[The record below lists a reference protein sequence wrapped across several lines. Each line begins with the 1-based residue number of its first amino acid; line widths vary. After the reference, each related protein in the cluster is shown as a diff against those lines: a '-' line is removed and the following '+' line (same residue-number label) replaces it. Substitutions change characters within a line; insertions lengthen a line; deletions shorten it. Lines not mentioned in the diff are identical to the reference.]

1 MVPSFAH
8 DGDRRGF
15 LRQLESVAL
24 TLKLLGLP
32 GPIAH
37 SVARSLSR
45 LGPILLAAVAILA
58 MPIGHASDPQSY
70 TVTITTTGNG
80 ALDAALKGSS
90 QLESLRA
97 KASVGPFALVG
108 RAQQDI
114 DRLQTVLQGYGYYQ
128 GRVHITVNARELD
141 DPELPT
147 AIEAIPKDIDAEV
160 AVAIDLGPLYHLRHV
175 TIEGEIPRDAREK
188 LGIAP
193 GAPAIAADVLQ
204 AQARL
209 LTALQEDGYALAK
222 VDPPVAYEDP
232 AAHAL
237 DVTFNVQPGPRV
249 EIGDIGIVGLHD
261 VNEALV
267 RNRLLVHTG
276 ERFSP
281 SKIERAR
288 QDLLSLGVFSGVSTR
303 AVEQLDAQGRI
314 PLVFDVQERLRHAVG
329 FTVAYSTDLGGS
341 GGATW
346 SHRNLFGNAEQLN
359 LAASV
364 TGLGGSATTGLGY
377 NVTAQL
383 IKPEYLVRDQSLE
396 FNLGAIKQK
405 LDAYDQDAVTAG
417 VLLNRKF
424 SPTWSGSVG
433 ISAITES
440 ILQQM
445 VTRDYTLVGIP
456 VSAKYNSTGVVNPLD
471 DALHGIRASLTVTPT
486 QSFGSSSA
494 TFVIIQGNAATY
506 FDLGALFGGTTPG
519 RSVLALRGLVGT
531 AQGATQFELP
541 PDQRFYGGGS
551 ATVRGFRYQS
561 IGPQFPDG
569 KPIGGSSIDAAT
581 IELRQRLPG
590 NFGAVAF
597 VDAGQ
602 VSASSTPFQGTVQI
616 GAGIGVRYYTAIGP
630 VRLDVAVPLTKQPGN
645 DAFQL
650 YIGLGQAF

>member
-1 MVPSFAH
+1 
-8 DGDRRGF
+8 
-15 LRQLESVAL
+15 
-24 TLKLLGLP
+24 
-32 GPIAH
+32 
-37 SVARSLSR
+37 
-45 LGPILLAAVAILA
+45 
-58 MPIGHASDPQSY
+58 MPIGHAADPQSY
-70 TVTITTTGNG
+70 KVTIAPSGERE
-80 ALDAALKGSS
+80 LDAALKGSS
-90 QLESLRA
+90 QLESLRT
-97 KASVGPFALVG
+97 KAPIGPFALVG
-108 RAQQDI
+108 RAQQDV
-114 DRLQTVLQGYGYYQ
+114 DRLQTVLHGYGYYQ
-128 GRVHITVNARELD
+128 GRVTITVNGRALD
-141 DPELPT
+141 DPGLPA
-147 AIEAIPKDIDAEV
+147 AIEALPKETDAEV
-160 AVAIDLGPLYHLRHV
+160 AVAIDLGPLYHLRQV
-175 TIEGEIPRDAREK
+175 TIEGEIPEDARSK
-188 LGIAP
+188 LGVAS
-193 GAPAIAADVLQ
+193 GAPAIAADVLN
-204 AQARL
+204 AQGRL

-222 VDPPVAYEDP
+222 VDPPVAYEDA

-237 DVTFNVQPGPRV
+237 DVTFRVNAGPRV
-249 EIGDIGIVGLHD
+249 DIGEIRIAGLRD

-267 RNRLLVHTG
+267 RNRLLVHAG

-281 SKIERAR
+281 GKIERAR

-303 AVEQLDAQGRI
+303 AVDQLDAQGRI
-314 PLVFDVQERLRHAVG
+314 PIIFDVQERLRHSVG

-359 LAASV
+359 LSASA

-383 IKPEYLVRDQSLE
+383 IKPEYLARDQSLE
-396 FNLGAIKQK
+396 FNLGAIRQK

-433 ISAITES
+433 VSTIRES

-445 VTRDYTLVGIP
+445 VTRDYTLLGVPI
-456 VSAKYNSTGVVNPLD
+456 SAKYNSTGILNPLD
-471 DALHGIRASLTVTPT
+471 DPVHGIRALLTMTPT
-486 QSFGSSSA
+486 QSLGSSNA
-494 TFVIIQGNAATY
+494 TFVIIQASAATY
-506 FDLGALFGGTTPG
+506 IDVGALGGAAPG

-531 AQGATQFELP
+531 AQGASQFELP

-569 KPIGGSSIDAAT
+569 KPMGGTSIDAAT
-581 IELRQRLPG
+581 IEFRQRLFT

-602 VSASSTPFQGTVQI
+602 VSAQSTPFQGTVHV
-616 GAGIGVRYYTAIGP
+616 GAGVGVRYYTAIGP
-630 VRLDVAVPLTKQPGN
+630 IRLDVAVPLNKQPGN
-645 DAFQL
+645 DAFEI